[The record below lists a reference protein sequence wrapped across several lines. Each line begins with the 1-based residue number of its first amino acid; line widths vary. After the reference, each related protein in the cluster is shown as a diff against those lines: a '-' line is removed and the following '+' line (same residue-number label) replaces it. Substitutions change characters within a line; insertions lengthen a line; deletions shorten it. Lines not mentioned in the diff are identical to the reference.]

1 MPCPSATTHI
11 FTKSRDGGTQRI
23 IAKDGSDARQ
33 IQRVQEHL
41 REVQAQFQRGD
52 FSGPSHV
59 HGSDMPGLAQLKAAK
74 PGEIATSYRD
84 VDSGAELRYQTADAA
99 LVSALHAW
107 FDAQLSDHGTDAKAG
122 QQQHHGSMSRQT
134 P

>member
-1 MPCPSATTHI
+1 MPRPSATTHI

-84 VDSGAELRYQTADAA
+84 VDGGGELRYRTADAA
-99 LVSALHAW
+99 LVAALHAW

-122 QQQHHGSMSRQT
+122 QQQHHGDM
-134 P
+134 PMP

>member
-1 MPCPSATTHI
+1 LI
-11 FTKSRDGGTQRI
+11 
-23 IAKDGSDARQ
+23 
-33 IQRVQEHL
+33 
-41 REVQAQFQRGD
+41 
-52 FSGPSHV
+52 
-59 HGSDMPGLAQLKAAK
+59 
-74 PGEIATSYRD
+74 RD

-107 FDAQLSDHGTDAKAG
+107 FDAQLSDHGTDARAG

>member
-1 MPCPSATTHI
+1 MMVYRDNRLLLQSSLHDFTSAHASAFESAPLI
-11 FTKSRDGGTQRI
+11 
-23 IAKDGSDARQ
+23 
-33 IQRVQEHL
+33 
-41 REVQAQFQRGD
+41 
-52 FSGPSHV
+52 
-59 HGSDMPGLAQLKAAK
+59 
-74 PGEIATSYRD
+74 RD

-107 FDAQLSDHGTDAKAG
+107 FDAQLSDHGTDARAG